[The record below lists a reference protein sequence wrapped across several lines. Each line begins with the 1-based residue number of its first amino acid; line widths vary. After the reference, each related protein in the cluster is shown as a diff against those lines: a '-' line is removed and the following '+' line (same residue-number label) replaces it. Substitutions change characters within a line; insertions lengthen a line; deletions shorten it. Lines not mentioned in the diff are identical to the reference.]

1 MVLQHTLN
9 LIFHSSHLLM
19 GGERWGCRRGQ
30 MVLQFQPTLNL
41 MRGVWLK
48 GVTGY
53 TNLSLSLFIVNGL
66 WFQPLIQ
73 ITNVN

>member
-1 MVLQHTLN
+1 MGVQKGLSQVSHNGFTTHVESY
-9 LIFHSSHLLM
+9 ISQFAPFDRWHS
-19 GGERWGCRRGQ
+19 
-30 MVLQFQPTLNL
+30 P
-41 MRGVWLK
+41 WLK

-66 WFQPLIQ
+66 WFQPLLIQ

>member
-1 MVLQHTLN
+1 MQKGSASS
-9 LIFHSSHLLM
+9 LI
-19 GGERWGCRRGQ
+19 

-53 TNLSLSLFIVNGL
+53 TNLSLSLFIVNG
-66 WFQPLIQ
+66 FMGPR
-73 ITNVN
+73 